1 MWAKMRCW
9 VGWVVFWSC
18 VCVCVVRVLPLNFL
32 SVQGET
38 FQFFSCVCVLCFFLF
53 LVFCFVFI
61 YSCCAFCLDK
71 GKECRKAY
79 QLDRLYF
86 NCGHSSGNHM
96 KTRRQVQR
104 PAQMASRKILPLSP
118 QMLYFSMAN
127 RERKFGNSK
136 TNSLC

>member
-104 PAQMASRKILPLSP
+104 PAQMASQKNPPSKP
-118 QMLYFSMAN
+118 PNVVFFNGQQ
-127 RERKFGNSK
+127 REEIWELEN
-136 TNSLC
+136 